1 MIAGL
6 SEADRTYVA
15 DMDARLA
22 EEQSTK
28 ENDEAIACLPS
39 LQMEDIP
46 LEKPVY
52 KVCSAYFNLSE

>member
-6 SEADRTYVA
+6 TDSDVAYVA
-15 DMDARLA
+15 DMDKRLA
-22 EEQSTK
+22 DEQSTK

-52 KVCSAYFNLSE
+52 KVFIY